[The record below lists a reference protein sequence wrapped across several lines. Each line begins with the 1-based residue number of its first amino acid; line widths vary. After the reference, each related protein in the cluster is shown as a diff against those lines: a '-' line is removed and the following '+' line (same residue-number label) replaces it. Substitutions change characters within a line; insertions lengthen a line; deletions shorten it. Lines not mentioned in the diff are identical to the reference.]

1 MLALPL
7 ALQIEEKSISTGD
20 VYATPLLSNTVTETL
35 VVPLADRVDKPSV
48 ILLKLKVGVVVVVVV
63 VVVPP
68 PPALLLVDSVKA
80 PLPPHPATIAVIRRM
95 AILLIML
102 FIFRNASSKQQGWKE
117 NDGHPR

>member
-7 ALQIEEKSISTGD
+7 ALQIEEKSISTGE
-20 VYATPLLSNTVTETL
+20 VYATPLLSNTVTETP

-63 VVVPP
+63 PP
-68 PPALLLVDSVKA
+68 PPALLLVDWVKA
-80 PLPPHPATIAVIRRM
+80 PLPPHPATIAEMRRM
-95 AILLIML
+95 AIFLIIL

-117 NDGHPR
+117 NDGHPI